1 MTSKGEAKP
10 RASFVCIT
18 YNHAGMIGRCL
29 DGFLSQE
36 VDFPVEII
44 VLDDAS
50 TDGTREVL
58 ASYASDYPGRLT
70 LLLPEVNSS
79 LRRGNSLCEV
89 IERAQ
94 GDFILVCEGDDYW
107 TDTKKAQTQV
117 DFLAANQRLSFSFH
131 DVVRIDARNSEVAH
145 LVPPGWRRDWPSG
158 SILDVG
164 YSFVPLASICF
175 RNVLGSLPQE
185 FFSSPFGDIFL
196 AMMLNVIGDGAYQG
210 QSIRPSRSLLHAGGM
225 HSSASESSR
234 IVMGLRTLLN
244 LSSWLLRE
252 GKFSEAQHLLGI
264 ELRLRTRLFL
274 AAGGETA
281 PGFHRWAHNV
291 YDMSAKRSRRLR
303 GLE

>member
-1 MTSKGEAKP
+1 MTSKTEAKP

-18 YNHAGMIGRCL
+18 YNHAEMIGRCL

-58 ASYASDYPGRLT
+58 SIYASDYPGRLT

-107 TDTKKAQTQV
+107 TDTKKAQSQV
-117 DFLAANQRLSFSFH
+117 DLLATNERLTFSFH
-131 DVVRIDARNSEVAH
+131 DVVRMDARGTEVAH
-145 LVPPGWRRDWPSG
+145 MVPPGWRRDWPSG
-158 SILDVG
+158 SILELG

-175 RNVLGSLPQE
+175 RNVLGTLPQE
-185 FFSSPFGDIFL
+185 FFSSPCGDTFL
-196 AMMLNVIGDGAYQG
+196 VMMLNIVGDGAYQG

-225 HSSASESSR
+225 YSSASESSK
-234 IVMGLRTLLN
+234 IAMGLRTLLN
-244 LSSWLLRE
+244 LSSWLMRE
-252 GKFSEAQHLLGI
+252 GNYSEAQHLLGL
-264 ELRLRTRLFL
+264 ELRQRTRLFL
-274 AAGGETA
+274 ASGGETA
-281 PGFHRWAHNV
+281 PGFHRWAHDA
-291 YDMSAKRSRRLR
+291 YEMSAKRSRRLR
-303 GLE
+303 RLE